1 MTEGWLDWAEW
12 MRLTLKLEG
21 VGANSDTLLRSS
33 LSLLARLDPLAKE
46 RRRLPAAAAIP
57 RALTGPSCL
66 LLTCR
71 LGETGPSVKGSC
83 SAGFPMVVACMG
95 QEDWDTRVCNLPMH
109 RTQS

>member
-1 MTEGWLDWAEW
+1 

-21 VGANSDTLLRSS
+21 VGANSDTLLKSS

-46 RRRLPAAAAIP
+46 RRRLLAATASP

-71 LGETGPSVKGSC
+71 LGETGPNVNGSC
-83 SAGFPMVVACMG
+83 NAGFPMVVACRG
-95 QEDWDTRVCNLPMH
+95 QEH
-109 RTQS
+109 